1 MVIAAN
7 LKILMAGLGE
17 IQVSSDPEVV
27 LSCLGLGSCI
37 GLCLY
42 DPVTKTAGV
51 AHIVLPKSNG
61 DITATSIGKFA
72 DTAVPY
78 LLKEMAKQGALKSR
92 LIAKMVGGAQ
102 LMKGQDGIAALGIG
116 PRNIEM
122 TKQMLAMEG
131 VKIAASDVGGN
142 CGRSLKFEVSTGTL
156 TVKGIGGTPQVL

>member
-27 LSCLGLGSCI
+27 LSCLGLGSCV

-42 DPVTKTAGV
+42 DPITRTAGV

-61 DITATSIGKFA
+61 DMSATSIGKFA

-102 LMKGQDGIAALGIG
+102 LMKGQDGISSLGIG

-122 TKQMLAMEG
+122 TKQVLAMEG
-131 VKIAASDVGGN
+131 VKVAASDVGGN

-156 TVKGIGGTPQVL
+156 TVKGIGGIPQVL

>member
-1 MVIAAN
+1 MVVAAN
-7 LKILMAGLGE
+7 LRILMAGLGE
-17 IQVSSDPEVV
+17 IQVSSDPDVV

-42 DPVTKTAGV
+42 DPITKTAGV

-61 DITATSIGKFA
+61 SISAGSIGKFA

-78 LLKEMAKQGALKSR
+78 LIKEMAKQGALKSR

-102 LMKGQDGIAALGIG
+102 LMKGQDGIASLGIG

-122 TKQMLAMEG
+122 TKQVLAMEG
-131 VKIAASDVGGN
+131 IKVAASEVGGN

-156 TVKGIGGTPQVL
+156 TVKGIGGVPQVL